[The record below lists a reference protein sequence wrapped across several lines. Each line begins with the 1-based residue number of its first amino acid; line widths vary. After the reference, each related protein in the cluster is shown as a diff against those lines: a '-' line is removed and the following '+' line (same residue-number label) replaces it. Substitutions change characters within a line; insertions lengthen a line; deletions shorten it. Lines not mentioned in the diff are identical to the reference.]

1 MMLSGFTM
9 AILIHKVS
17 LREWELRDINRLGGL
32 KKLRLKLESI
42 IRVIS
47 MESESTLTL
56 QVGAS
61 GDSTNL
67 NINKGSEQANIL
79 MEQSNIVN
87 TKTEENMGTELS

>member
-1 MMLSGFTM
+1 M
-9 AILIHKVS
+9 
-17 LREWELRDINRLGGL
+17 RP
-32 KKLRLKLESI
+32 KLESI

-47 MESESTLTL
+47 MESVSTLTL
-56 QVGAS
+56 EVAATG
-61 GDSTNL
+61 GSTNL

>member
-1 MMLSGFTM
+1 M
-9 AILIHKVS
+9 
-17 LREWELRDINRLGGL
+17 RP
-32 KKLRLKLESI
+32 KLESI

-47 MESESTLTL
+47 MESESTLIL
-56 QVGAS
+56 VVGAT
-61 GDSTNL
+61 GGSTNL

>member
-17 LREWELRDINRLGGL
+17 HREWELRDINRLGGL
-32 KKLRLKLESI
+32 KKLRPKLESI

-47 MESESTLTL
+47 MELVSTLILEVAAT
-56 QVGAS
+56 G
-61 GDSTNL
+61 GSTNL